1 MKNINSLLVVAF
13 GLSAISFGYSTG
25 KRWSVATARQIV
37 DELPIRFAGYQ
48 QLYAFIA
55 SRSYG
60 GIPTNPTNA
69 ETLFKLAADSC
80 TQIVTLED
88 LQMPYVH
95 LVETHYYNGGVYDRI
110 RGAQG
115 NGNYYI
121 LRPLTTN
128 HVTFDTDKG
137 FDLVGIVQGNSW
149 KVTYHGGRTRIVTRW
164 HMSAAESPESIY
176 EWNGKFF
183 ELVK

>member
-1 MKNINSLLVVAF
+1 MKNINFLLIVAF
-13 GLSAISFGYSTG
+13 ALSAISFGCSFG
-25 KRWSVATARQIV
+25 KRHSVATARQVI
-37 DELPIRFAGYQ
+37 DELPIRFGGYQ

-60 GIPTNPTNA
+60 GMTTNPTNA

-88 LQMPYVH
+88 SQMPYVY
-95 LVETHYYNGGVYDRI
+95 LVESHYYNGGIYDQI

-115 NGNYYI
+115 NGDYYI
-121 LRPLTTN
+121 LRPLNTN
-128 HVTFDTDKG
+128 YVTLDTDQG

-149 KVTYHGGRTRIVTRW
+149 KVTYPAGRARIVTRW
-164 HMSAAESPESIY
+164 HMSAEESPESSY

-183 ELVK
+183 ELMK